1 MNVVFLEEASREFSD
16 AFVYYESQ
24 QPGLELRFEEE
35 IDRAIRWILEHP
47 HVCGLRRGVYR
58 RLNLRIF
65 PYYIPYVSFVDRISG
80 SWQLHMREGGR
91 SIGSHGS
98 RGSSSGRFR
107 Q

>member
-47 HVCGLRRGVYR
+47 HVCALRRGVYR

-65 PYYIPYVSFVDRISG
+65 PYYIPYVIRGSNLW

-91 SIGSHGS
+91 SIGSHGP